1 MNITNKGILIGAGV
15 VALGIGVGVYFGRR
29 KAKKNKEN
37 KEVENEIAEMKKY
50 EEQMRKQAEEERVRA
65 EEDEKWIKTTDEMI
79 KKAETVEKESPVYRP
94 VYREDLVEAVT
105 KDPEFSKLLM
115 KYISPVEAMA
125 MKHMP
130 SRDDVKEERKE
141 EPAPTNNDSDNSTKV
156 DSHGAIPTHVIDQ
169 NRGIEYDVYHPID
182 SINDITNIKPLRIKP
197 VKQTLADQAN
207 EIREKFDN
215 TIKALSEDD
224 QLAMAN
230 RILHGTCIVICGKQV
245 QLSDL
250 TIMKADI
257 NQISEKVLTFI
268 LSNTYRI
275 NPDILHISVRNA
287 INNIIS
293 GGTPNTNNQM
303 VKEDNSNTNTSSM
316 DKYEYELQRLTV
328 EQQFAIMS
336 KLISGEAVII
346 ADRKVELNDLPIV
359 RSNANLSSEFQ
370 AYIANMNKNVSAPQP
385 SNPITPGIQTF
396 ATPNVNTNV
405 NRFGN
410 PHPETSAWKTSAE
423 AANIWIKNYKNQI

>member
-50 EEQMRKQAEEERVRA
+50 EEQMRKQAEEERARA

-79 KKAETVEKESPVYRP
+79 KKAEEVQKESP

-105 KDPEFSKLLM
+105 RDPEFAKLLM

-130 SRDDVKEERKE
+130 SRNDVASKPVTESMSDDGHY
-141 EPAPTNNDSDNSTKV
+141 NNNAKPMHKV
-156 DSHGAIPTHVIDQ
+156 DNQKGV
-169 NRGIEYDVYHPID
+169 EYDVIYPMD
-182 SINDITNIKPLRIKP
+182 SVHDVTNIKPLNTEP
-197 VKQTLADQAN
+197 VKQTLVDQAN
-207 EIREKFDN
+207 EIRNEFDN
-215 TIKALSEDD
+215 AIKALSEDD
-224 QLAMAN
+224 QIAIAN
-230 RILHGTCIVICGKQV
+230 RIIHGACIVICGKQV

-275 NPDILHISVRNA
+275 NPDILHSSVRNA
-287 INNIIS
+287 INNII
-293 GGTPNTNNQM
+293 GGTASNQM
-303 VKEDNSNTNTSSM
+303 VKEYNSNTNTSSM

-336 KLISGEAVII
+336 KLLSGETVTI
-346 ADRKVELNDLPIV
+346 ADRKVDMKDLPAV
-359 RSNANLSSEFQ
+359 RNNASLLSPEFQ
-370 AYIANMNKNVSAPQP
+370 AYVANMMNKQVPAPQTP
-385 SNPITPGIQTF
+385 SPVQPSVQMF

>member
-15 VALGIGVGVYFGRR
+15 VALGIGVGVYFGRK

-79 KKAETVEKESPVYRP
+79 KKAEEVQKESPVYRP

-105 KDPEFSKLLM
+105 RDPEFAKLLM

-130 SRDDVKEERKE
+130 SRNDVVSKPVTESMTDDGHY
-141 EPAPTNNDSDNSTKV
+141 NNNAKPMHKV
-156 DSHGAIPTHVIDQ
+156 DNQKGV
-169 NRGIEYDVYHPID
+169 EYDVIYPMD
-182 SINDITNIKPLRIKP
+182 SVHDITNIKPLNIEP
-197 VKQTLADQAN
+197 IKQTLADQAN
-207 EIREKFDN
+207 DIREEFDN
-215 TIKALSEDD
+215 AIKTLSEDD
-224 QLAMAN
+224 QLAIAN
-230 RILHGTCIVICGKQV
+230 RIIHGACIVICGKQV

-275 NPDILHISVRNA
+275 NPDILHSSVRNA
-287 INNIIS
+287 INNII
-293 GGTPNTNNQM
+293 GGTASNQM
-303 VKEDNSNTNTSSM
+303 VNQDNSNTNTSM

-336 KLISGEAVII
+336 KLLSGETVTI
-346 ADRKVELNDLPIV
+346 ADRKVEMKDLPAV
-359 RSNANLSSEFQ
+359 RNNANLLTPEFQ
-370 AYIANMNKNVSAPQP
+370 VYIANMMNQKTTATQTPSPVQP
-385 SNPITPGIQTF
+385 SVQMF
-396 ATPNVNTNV
+396 ATPNVDTRID
-405 NRFGN
+405 RFGSKVPASN
-410 PHPETSAWKTSAE
+410 WKTSA
-423 AANIWIKNYKNQI
+423 AASNAWIKNYRSNS